1 MSNEVKVV
9 QPHNGV
15 QSTIVVSNTDLVTTM
30 VVKLMKKLKAD
41 LLMLG
46 EKRVELE
53 KSILTA
59 PTEKAIDIARVLV
72 DTDANLIAWK
82 NLLKAMNPKTDFE
95 INLRE
100 KDIERYIS
108 RCIDFSKEEV
118 SEIEFEITTLQ
129 FDFVSK
135 NDRRTA
141 PYFYN
146 VSIGDLSKN
155 EFPVQIDFKMEV
167 DKTEL
172 NKVKKEIAKLERKIN
187 NRQAIQDEATAAITE
202 ATIANNP
209 DLKFLAGIGIDEQNL
224 LSY

>member
-1 MSNEVKVV
+1 MSNEAKVV

-41 LLMLG
+41 LLVLRTQ
-46 EKRVELE
+46 KDELE
-53 KSILTA
+53 KSVLVA

-72 DTDANLIAWK
+72 NTDANLIAWK
-82 NLLKAMNPKTDFE
+82 NLLKALNPKTDFE

-108 RCIDFSKEEV
+108 KSIDNSRQDVAK
-118 SEIEFEITTLQ
+118 IEFEITTLQ
-129 FDFVSK
+129 FDFVVE

-146 VSIGDLSKN
+146 VSIGDLNKN

-172 NKVKKEIAKLERKIN
+172 IKVRKQITEIERKIN
-187 NRQAIQDEATAAITE
+187 NRQAIQDEATAAITQ

-209 DLKFLAGIGIDEQNL
+209 DLQFLSGIGIDEQNL
-224 LSY
+224 LAY

>member
-118 SEIEFEITTLQ
+118 
-129 FDFVSK
+129 
-135 NDRRTA
+135 
-141 PYFYN
+141 
-146 VSIGDLSKN
+146 
-155 EFPVQIDFKMEV
+155 
-167 DKTEL
+167 
-172 NKVKKEIAKLERKIN
+172 
-187 NRQAIQDEATAAITE
+187 
-202 ATIANNP
+202 
-209 DLKFLAGIGIDEQNL
+209 
-224 LSY
+224 

>member
-41 LLMLG
+41 LLMLS

-53 KSILTA
+53 KSILKA

-72 DTDANLIAWK
+72 NTDANLIAWK